1 MFRPGTK
8 YAAICQDVMVFNK
21 TNIAPHVLIL
31 FLPLQFPNRVIP
43 NPLLNRFS
51 RTDCGGIFLPRKAAI
66 FFITFFTA
74 GFTAFNKRSARGF
87 ASSAEEVA
95 TTAIDAVVVTIP
107 ADGIF

>member
-21 TNIAPHVLIL
+21 TNIAPHTHS
-31 FLPLQFPNRVIP
+31 IP
-43 NPLLNRFS
+43 SPSVSESRDSESSALLRFS